1 VPNPYALP
9 AAPVFRTVLRPTLAI
24 VAVVGAVAAA
34 QANQINTGDA
44 NGAYH
49 GTFCPAV
56 EQQLGRAKF
65 DHKCTPSTGT
75 LDNMKRVAADPRQ
88 LGYGQLDVFALE
100 APALG
105 AAKTFTQVRVDDV
118 RECVFA
124 VTRNREVTNW
134 GEVAANA
141 AKLRF
146 IVGPKESGAAGT
158 LRFLQKLDADGVAK
172 ARSTV
177 NASDSDE
184 AIDLALSA
192 DDTIA
197 LIVQFPDPDNARFK
211 KIQDGGGHIVPVID
225 RTILRQQLD
234 GQKVYFAQET
244 QVANA
249 KWLKGGQKV
258 ITACT
263 PLVLFTGAA
272 DKVTGDKPRQDQK
285 DMIATLQAL
294 KTDVLMPQENMLTK
308 LWKKTRELSGSSVEK
323 MIVLSEQAREKAKPM
338 IGKAMEA
345 TKPALDKAKELG
357 GQAMDKAKDATKDL
371 MDKVPK
377 Q

>member
-1 VPNPYALP
+1 MQPNVRSLSALGAIALLGASVP
-9 AAPVFRTVLRPTLAI
+9 
-24 VAVVGAVAAA
+24 VA
-34 QANQINTGDA
+34 ANQINTGDA

-49 GTFCPAV
+49 STFCPAV
-56 EQQLGRAKF
+56 ETQLGRAKF
-65 DHKCTPSTGT
+65 EHKCTTSAGT

-88 LGYGQLDVFALE
+88 LGFGQLDVFALE
-100 APALG
+100 AAALG
-105 AAKTFTQVRVDDV
+105 GAQTFQRVRMDDV

-124 VTRNREVTNW
+124 VTKNRAVTNW

-141 AKLRF
+141 GQLRF
-146 IVGPKESGAAGT
+146 IVGPKDSGSAGT
-158 LRFLQKLDADGVAK
+158 LKFLQKIDPDGVAK
-172 ARSTV
+172 AKTTV
-177 NASDSDE
+177 NASDADE

-192 DDTIA
+192 DDTIG

-225 RTILRQQLD
+225 RAILRQQLD
-234 GQKVYFAQET
+234 GQKVYYAQET

-263 PLVLFTGAA
+263 PLVLFTGTS
-272 DKVTGDKPRQDQK
+272 DKVSGEKARQDQK
-285 DMIATLQAL
+285 DMVATLQAL
-294 KTDVLMPQENMLTK
+294 KPEVLMPQESVLTRI
-308 LWKKTRELSGSSVEK
+308 WKKTRELSGTSVEK

-338 IGKAMEA
+338 LDKAMDA
-345 TKPALDKAKELG
+345 TKPAMDKAKELG
-357 GQAMDKAKDATKDL
+357 GQAMDKAKDAAKDL
-371 MDKVPK
+371 MEPGKAPK

>member
-1 VPNPYALP
+1 MPIKSP
-9 AAPVFRTVLRPTLAI
+9 ASGIVVATLAGLAG
-24 VAVVGAVAAA
+24 VLFVGPAH
-34 QANQINTGDA
+34 ANQINTGDKA
-44 NGAYH
+44 GAYH
-49 GTFCPAV
+49 ATFCPAV
-56 EQQLGRAKF
+56 ETQLSRAKF
-65 DHKCTPSTGT
+65 EHKCTPSAGT

-100 APALG
+100 AAGLG
-105 AAKTFTQVRVDDV
+105 GAQTFARVRMDDV

-124 VTRNREVTNW
+124 VTRNREITNW
-134 GEVAANA
+134 GEIAANA
-141 AKLRF
+141 SKLRF
-146 IVGPKESGAAGT
+146 IVGPAGSGAAGT
-158 LRFLQKLDADGVAK
+158 LKYLQKIDADGIAK
-172 ARSTV
+172 VRGTV

-192 DDTIA
+192 DDTVA
-197 LIVQFPDPDNARFK
+197 LLVQFPDPDNPRFK
-211 KIQDGGGHIVPVID
+211 KIQDGGGHIGPVID

-263 PLVLFTGAA
+263 PLVLFTGTP
-272 DKVTGDKPRQDQK
+272 DKISGDKARQDQK

-294 KTDVLMPQENMLTK
+294 KPEVLMPQENLLTK
-308 LWKKTRELSGSSVEK
+308 IWKKTRELSGTSVEK
-323 MIVLSEQAREKAKPM
+323 MVVLSEQAREKAKPM
-338 IGKAMEA
+338 LDKAIDA

-357 GQAMDKAKDATKDL
+357 GQAMEKAKEATKD
-371 MDKVPK
+371 MMEPGKAPK